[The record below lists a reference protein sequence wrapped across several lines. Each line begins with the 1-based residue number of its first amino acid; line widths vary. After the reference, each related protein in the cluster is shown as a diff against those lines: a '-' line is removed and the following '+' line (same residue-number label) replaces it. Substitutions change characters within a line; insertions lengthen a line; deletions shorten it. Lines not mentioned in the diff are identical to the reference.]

1 MKEITSR
8 YLQDIGACKGAC
20 EQFKK
25 ELNGGHSM
33 SVSKVFTRLEQIKRL
48 DWANWLIVRLMT
60 REQRIRYAIYAA
72 EQVISLYEE
81 EYPEDKR
88 PRQAIEAA
96 RLCLDNP
103 SEENKAAAESAADA
117 AAESAARSA
126 AALKKMQLKI
136 INYGL
141 RLIGVS
147 APKQEARP

>member
-8 YLQDIGACKGAC
+8 YLRDIGACQDAC

-25 ELNGGHSM
+25 ELNGGHGL

-60 REQRIRYAIYAA
+60 REQQIRYAIYAA

-81 EYPEDKR
+81 KYPEDKR

-103 SEENKAAAESAADA
+103 SEENKAAADAAYAAYAVAYAAD
-117 AAESAARSA
+117 

-141 RLIGVS
+141 RLVGIS
-147 APKQEARP
+147 APKREARP